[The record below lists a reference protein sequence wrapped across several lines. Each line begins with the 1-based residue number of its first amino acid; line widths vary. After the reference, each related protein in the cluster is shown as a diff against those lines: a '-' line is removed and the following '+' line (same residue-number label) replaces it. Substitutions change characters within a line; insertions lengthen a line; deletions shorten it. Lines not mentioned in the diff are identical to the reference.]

1 MIIDQPRPAA
11 EHAAHTMAL
20 VSAMT
25 AFASLALPCMTEGSG
40 WRDQQAWTGWFL
52 YRKSLEDG
60 RIIVPFPAVVVL
72 VVATFALVL
81 AAWYWKANPDWR
93 RGPKV
98 MTWVGVASL
107 AGGLL
112 LLREVAHDLTGRAP
126 TNVAGGMVLWF
137 VSMLLFTSAATRLR
151 SLAE

>member
-1 MIIDQPRPAA
+1 
-11 EHAAHTMAL
+11 MAL

-25 AFASLALPCMTEGSG
+25 AFVSLALPWMTEGSG

-60 RIIVPFPAVVVL
+60 RIIVPFPVVVVL
-72 VVATFALVL
+72 VIATFALVL
-81 AAWYWKANPDWR
+81 AAWFWKANPDWR

-98 MTWVGVASL
+98 MPWVGVAFL

-112 LLREVAHDLTGRAP
+112 LLEQVARDISDRAP
-126 TNVAGGMVLWF
+126 TNVAGGTILWF
-137 VSMLLFTSAATRLR
+137 VSLLLFTSAAARLR